1 MNKPYFSV
9 IIPALNEE
17 KYLPKLLKDLSGQTY
32 RDFEV
37 VLVDGYS
44 DDKTVE
50 VFKEYAS
57 ELPKQEIIISKVRNV
72 AHQRNLGGKRA
83 YGKYLV
89 FFDADI
95 RIASTFLEEVHLAS
109 IKQGFKY
116 ATTWISADSNKSI
129 DKTMALLANLGQE
142 LSKVINKPF
151 SGGFNTIVTK
161 EVFEK
166 VHGYREDLK
175 INEDQDLAIRVY
187 KKGIDVVILQEPK
200 VIFSYRRYRSEGR
213 LTVLRKYAKAIVHL
227 YLKGPITHELFEY
240 EMGGHVHRKRP
251 RKINFAKLNTYLAA
265 IEKLEKKVVKI
276 LSE

>member
-9 IIPALNEE
+9 IIPTLNEE
-17 KYLPKLLKDLSGQTY
+17 KYLPKLLKDLVSQTY

-37 VLVDGYS
+37 VLVDGNS

-50 VFKEYAS
+50 
-57 ELPKQEIIISKVRNV
+57 
-72 AHQRNLGGKRA
+72 
-83 YGKYLV
+83 
-89 FFDADI
+89 
-95 RIASTFLEEVHLAS
+95 
-109 IKQGFKY
+109 GFKD

-142 LSKVINKPF
+142 LSKVINKPL